1 MTKEEVRA
9 LALVKLRLE
18 PGQKVWDVGAGTG
31 SVSVECARSIP
42 DGDVFAIEKKQEAL
56 ELLSKNKAKFGV
68 SNLHLVAGEAPGA
81 LEGLPI
87 PDRVFLGGTSGS
99 LGEILG
105 IVFRKN
111 PAARVVAA
119 AITLETLG
127 EAMRCFEGMGLA
139 NVEIT
144 QISVSKARTV
154 GPYHMM
160 NAQNPVWL
168 ISGEGQ
174 G

>member
-1 MTKEEVRA
+1 M
-9 LALVKLRLE
+9 
-18 PGQKVWDVGAGTG
+18 
-31 SVSVECARSIP
+31 
-42 DGDVFAIEKKQEAL
+42 
-56 ELLSKNKAKFGV
+56 
-68 SNLHLVAGEAPGA
+68 
-81 LEGLPI
+81 
-87 PDRVFLGGTSGS
+87 FLGGTSGS

-105 IVFRKN
+105 IVFRRN

-139 NVEIT
+139 NVEIA
-144 QISVSKARTV
+144 QIAVSKARAV

>member
-1 MTKEEVRA
+1 M
-9 LALVKLRLE
+9 
-18 PGQKVWDVGAGTG
+18 
-31 SVSVECARSIP
+31 
-42 DGDVFAIEKKQEAL
+42 
-56 ELLSKNKAKFGV
+56 
-68 SNLHLVAGEAPGA
+68 
-81 LEGLPI
+81 
-87 PDRVFLGGTSGS
+87 
-99 LGEILG
+99 
-105 IVFRKN
+105 
-111 PAARVVAA
+111 VAA

-139 NVEIT
+139 NVEIS

-160 NAQNPVWL
+160 NAQNPVFL